1 MDAKFQA
8 ILDSLPPKL
17 PRSKLDPDAELI
29 REFRKRDRSYR
40 EITGLLN
47 KRCGLNVGVHT
58 LYSFVRTRGIGEG
71 EMDEQANQNPV
82 IGDAQDRSGESR
94 RSDGQMTEQ
103 AGTGV
108 PPSGST
114 GRNRQARRRNTGEPP

>member
-17 PRSKLDPDAELI
+17 PRSKLDPYADLI
-29 REFRKRDRSYR
+29 RELRKRERSYR
-40 EITGLLN
+40 EIAGLL
-47 KRCGLNVGVHT
+47 KERCGLNVGVHT

-71 EMDEQANQNPV
+71 QL
-82 IGDAQDRSGESR
+82 
-94 RSDGQMTEQ
+94 GQQ

-108 PPSGST
+108 SSSGR
-114 GRNRQARRRNTGEPP
+114 GRDRRPGSRPARNGR